1 VPSFFG
7 EDDTDFGGGRVVRVA
22 CVEGG
27 SNVCGFGRMLDGGI
41 VIVMDEAD
49 TGDGLRSVR
58 RRKEKKEKYDDDS
71 DVYIVDNFQLLTALS
86 TAVGSYRYFIII
98 FYYDTFV

>member
-1 VPSFFG
+1 
-7 EDDTDFGGGRVVRVA
+7 
-22 CVEGG
+22 
-27 SNVCGFGRMLDGGI
+27 MLDGGI

-86 TAVGSYRYFIII
+86 TAIVISLLFFIMIHLCEVVHI
-98 FYYDTFV
+98 C